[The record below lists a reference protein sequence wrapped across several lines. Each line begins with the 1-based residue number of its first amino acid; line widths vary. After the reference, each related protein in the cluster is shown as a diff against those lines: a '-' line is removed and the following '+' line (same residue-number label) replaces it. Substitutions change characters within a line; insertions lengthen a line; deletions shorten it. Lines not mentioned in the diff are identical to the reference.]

1 MGLVRTRTLVMC
13 LVAAGIVYV
22 LFMDSLSV
30 RIQLGDPDPMTG
42 YWLYGVMVFLAVFN
56 LRKRLSM
63 LPLGNAS
70 TWLMLHVIGGVLALA
85 IFWLHA
91 GTIWP
96 TGAYEKVLATLFYL
110 TTLSGI
116 GGFFLQRIYPPLLSQ
131 TGIEIIYE
139 RIPTHLDVL
148 RRRAEAVVREFCA
161 ETQLD
166 TLGRHYLD
174 TLEWF
179 FYRPRFALGHMVRSQ
194 RSRQRLRQQDEAV
207 RRYLNEAER
216 VYLDELTELALEK
229 DSIDLHYTLQRVMKL
244 WLLAHVPLTAALMAL
259 GTWHLVV
266 VNVYS
271 P

>member
-1 MGLVRTRTLVMC
+1 MGFIRTRTLVIY
-13 LVAAGIVYV
+13 LIAGVIFY
-22 LFMDSLSV
+22 LLLMDARSTRV
-30 RIQLGDPDPMTG
+30 QLGDPDPMTG
-42 YWLYGVMVFLAVFN
+42 YWLYGIMVCLALFN

-70 TWLMLHVIGGVLALA
+70 TWLTLHVIGGVLALA
-85 IFWLHA
+85 IFWLHT

-96 TGAYEKVLATLFYL
+96 NGTYEMVLTTLFYL

-116 GGFFLQRIYPPLLSQ
+116 GGFFMQRIYSRLLTQS
-131 TGIEIIYE
+131 GMEIIYE
-139 RIPTHLDVL
+139 RIPTQLDSL
-148 RRRAEAVVREFCA
+148 RRQAEAVVLEFCDK
-161 ETQLD
+161 TRMD

-179 FYRPRFALGHMVRSQ
+179 FQRPRFALGHALHSR
-194 RSRQRLRQQDEAV
+194 RSRQWLRQQDDAV

-216 VYLDELTELALEK
+216 IYLDELTELALEK
-229 DSIDLHYTLQRVMKL
+229 DRLDLHCAMQGVMKL
-244 WLLAHVPLTAALMAL
+244 WLLVHVPLTVALMAL